1 MNQNQLFRLVDRAL
15 DGRLAEILR
24 GYQAE
29 GLAPGR
35 MALRLAAE
43 HQVEVSGPTLKKWLS
58 ALPPREA
65 VCAAQ
70 TAQTVDAGRVVV
82 GAGVR

>member
-24 GYQAE
+24 GYEAE

-43 HQVEVSGPTLKKWLS
+43 HQVEVSGPTLKKWLA

-65 VCAAQ
+65 VCAARM
-70 TAQTVDAGRVVV
+70 AQTVDAGRVVL
-82 GAGVR
+82 AS